1 MDKNLQAIINKRIDK
16 TLKNLQRNKFDARYV
31 ETSEEAVQAVR
42 DMLPEGAAVSFG
54 GSMTLIESGVTDM
67 LAQLPIRLLD
77 RNKPGLTP
85 EQVKDIYRATFS
97 CDVYLCS
104 TNAVTEE
111 GELYNVD
118 GNSNRVA
125 AMLYG
130 PDRVIVVAGVNKIV
144 ADVAE
149 ANQRVRSVA
158 APANATRIGCSTPC
172 VITGT
177 CQDCRSDGR
186 ICCNTVV
193 MRQQRHPG
201 RVTVLL
207 VGETLGY

>member
-1 MDKNLQAIINKRIDK
+1 MDKHLQAIVSKRVEK
-16 TLKNLQRNKFDARYV
+16 TLKNLQRNRFDARYV
-31 ETSEEAVQAVR
+31 DTSEEAVQAVR
-42 DMLPEGAAVSFG
+42 EMLPQGATVSFG
-54 GSMTLIESGVTDM
+54 GSMTLQESGIMDM
-67 LAQLPIRLLD
+67 LMQEPVQLLD
-77 RNKPGLTP
+77 RNKSGISA
-85 EQVKDIYRATFS
+85 EQVKEIYRATFS
-97 CDVYLCS
+97 SDFYLCS
-104 TNAVTEE
+104 TNAVTEK

-130 PDRVIVVAGVNKIV
+130 PDHVIVVAGINKIV

-149 ANQRVRSVA
+149 AEHRVRTVA
-158 APANATRIGCSTPC
+158 APANATRIGCNTPC

-177 CQDCRSDGR
+177 CQDCSSDSR
-186 ICCNTVV
+186 ICCNMVV

-207 VGETLGY
+207 VGEALGY